1 MGAGTREASAQ
12 VQSGCPG
19 VPQRGGRGDRE
30 SMATCSA
37 ERTAEGCQWH
47 WEEASCSRPGEGAV
61 REGGLAP
68 PPSQQPGCSPLGDP
82 QPGPRNNR
90 SQILTHR
97 SWRNNQF
104 QPAGFWDNLFTRPP
118 IPNPWDPGPHEPS
131 AHLSLL
137 SQGSPRSTLGG
148 PSCALALLSCPP
160 SFLLSAPV
168 HLLQASD
175 GQFDPVGHGSGSASP
190 RGHGAW
196 VPISPSRASYQRPL
210 NP

>member
-1 MGAGTREASAQ
+1 MR
-12 VQSGCPG
+12 SGCPG

-37 ERTAEGCQWH
+37 ERTVERA
-47 WEEASCSRPGEGAV
+47 ASGTGRRPPARGQV
-61 REGGLAP
+61 RGPSGRAASPRL
-68 PPSQQPGCSPLGDP
+68 PPSSLAAALWGTPSQDHGT
-82 QPGPRNNR
+82 NR